1 MIRQYFNQEEL
12 KQLITSNFYKI
23 LYYNAEIW
31 MIPSLKSSLKQKIL
45 SESSAALRLHG
56 KSDWSTSYEQI
67 HLIYNRAAPQ
77 QMMKYKHCLELFTLN
92 NGNDDRDD
100 WMDLNFQQNHNN
112 RNEFF
117 NAVDSFISFQVVYL
131 VLCKFN

>member
-1 MIRQYFNQEEL
+1 
-12 KQLITSNFYKI
+12 
-23 LYYNAEIW
+23 
-31 MIPSLKSSLKQKIL
+31 MIPSLKSSLKQQIL
-45 SESSAALRLHG
+45 SASSAALRLCG

-67 HLIYNRAAPQ
+67 HLIHNRAATQ
-77 QMMKYKHCLELFTLN
+77 QMMKNKHCLELFRLY

-117 NAVDSFISFQVVYL
+117 NCD
-131 VLCKFN
+131 